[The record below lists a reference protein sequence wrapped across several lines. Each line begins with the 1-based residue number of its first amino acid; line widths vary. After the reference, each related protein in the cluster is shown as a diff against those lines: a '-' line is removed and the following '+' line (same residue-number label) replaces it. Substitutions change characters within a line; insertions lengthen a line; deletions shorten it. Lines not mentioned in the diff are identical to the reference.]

1 MNRLPSKIP
10 ANATKVFQGQIFEV
24 FQWPQAMFDG
34 SSATFE
40 MLKRADTTQAISV
53 TTDKKIIVLDEHQ
66 PVKGHFISLPGGRVE
81 SEEDLIKGMK
91 RELLEETGYVF
102 ESQELFLSNRPYS
115 KIDWNI
121 YTFILKNCTKV
132 AQQKLDPG
140 EQITLKLYTF
150 DEFVELAVKG
160 FGDVFLENLF
170 LKAKLDPKLMAELR
184 DKIVG

>member
-10 ANATKVFQGQIFEV
+10 ANATKVFQGVIFEV
-24 FQWPQAMFDG
+24 FQWSQKMFDG

-40 MLKRADTTQAISV
+40 MLKRADTTQAIAV

-81 SEEDLIKGMK
+81 PDEDLVQAMK
-91 RELLEETGYVF
+91 RELLEETGYTF
-102 ESQELFLSNRPYS
+102 ENSELFMSNRPYT

-132 AQQKLDPG
+132 TQQKLDPG
-140 EQITLKLYTF
+140 EDISIKLYTF
-150 DEFVELAVKG
+150 DEFIELALNNL
-160 FGDVFLENLF
+160 GDITLQNLF
-170 LKAKLDPKLMAELR
+170 LKAKLDPKLMPELR
-184 DKIVG
+184 DKILG